1 MTAFRLK
8 INRKRAFFRKRKEI
22 LDCEKINELREEE
35 LMRSSVSRL
44 EDPIMMSE

>member
-1 MTAFRLK
+1 VAALRLK
-8 INRKRAFFRKRKEI
+8 INRKRTFLKKRKEV
-22 LDCEKINELREEE
+22 LLSEKINELREEE